1 MNIFLAA
8 GRVGPA
14 GAGAGIARLRGA
26 ISQSIL
32 ENARESHSEFEA
44 SYSSRPRESSS
55 ESCRSSS
62 AWELSAWDGMQ
73 EGLTER
79 IRRSSPGLRA
89 AARVASCTSCT
100 AWETSERPRPSQAP
114 RYASIVSGLGDSRDT
129 KENGLGFLPGRGN
142 VELVAD

>member
-89 AARVASCTSCT
+89 AAWRAARAARPGRLANVPGRPRRRATLRLFP
-100 AWETSERPRPSQAP
+100 AWETVETQKKTAWDFSQA
-114 RYASIVSGLGDSRDT
+114 
-129 KENGLGFLPGRGN
+129 
-142 VELVAD
+142 VETSN